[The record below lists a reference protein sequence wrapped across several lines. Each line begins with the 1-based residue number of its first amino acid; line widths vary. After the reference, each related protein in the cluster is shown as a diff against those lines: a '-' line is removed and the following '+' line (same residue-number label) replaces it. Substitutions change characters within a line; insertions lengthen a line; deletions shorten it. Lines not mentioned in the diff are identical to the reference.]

1 MHSTAIKG
9 SDTTTEKETII
20 TTKEI
25 YVGKKPIWKSQ
36 RYYNLYRIH
45 NGGHDWLKWLENL
58 MHKRNK
64 N

>member
-25 YVGKKPIWKSQ
+25 YVGKKPI
-36 RYYNLYRIH
+36 
-45 NGGHDWLKWLENL
+45 
-58 MHKRNK
+58 
-64 N
+64 